1 VTGAGA
7 ALLGTAALGRGRPAG
22 AEATPTRGV
31 TRTVEHALGVT
42 EVPAAPRRYLI
53 LDNTVTIGYAASLGM
68 LPAFALEQDL
78 GRQQPFP
85 EDLYP
90 AVEAVEP
97 IPGDFSNIN
106 LEAIVAAK
114 PDLIVG
120 AAGYFD
126 DVYDRLSEIAPT
138 VALAYAWQDP
148 WVDMGL
154 LADALGAPER
164 VAPAKRRVDEA
175 IVEVRTRVSGQGRTV
190 SFGAVWNDGSVMVYG
205 PTFVVPILA
214 AIELGYELVP
224 DFAAVDG
231 TPGEMRV
238 NVSAERVT
246 ELSSDYLVLLQAT
259 NSPEEQA
266 AVDEMLARPLFQ
278 ALPAV
283 RDDRVLVV
291 SRLTAVGAAGVD
303 GWLTVLDQM
312 ATLFSR

>member
-1 VTGAGA
+1 
-7 ALLGTAALGRGRPAG
+7 
-22 AEATPTRGV
+22 
-31 TRTVEHALGVT
+31 
-42 EVPAAPRRYLI
+42 
-53 LDNTVTIGYAASLGM
+53 
-68 LPAFALEQDL
+68 
-78 GRQQPFP
+78 
-85 EDLYP
+85 
-90 AVEAVEP
+90 
-97 IPGDFSNIN
+97 
-106 LEAIVAAK
+106 
-114 PDLIVG
+114 
-120 AAGYFD
+120 
-126 DVYDRLSEIAPT
+126 
-138 VALAYAWQDP
+138 
-148 WVDMGL
+148 MGL
-154 LADALGAPER
+154 LADALGVPER

-214 AIELGYELVP
+214 ALELGYELVP

-246 ELSSDYLVLLQAT
+246 ELSGDYLVLLQAT